1 MEKLDFKF
9 IFSELER
16 IRDKVVKEYMEIY
29 KARGN
34 SEKIG
39 VYNST
44 IFGNRIGNAI
54 DYLNGVCGGAY
65 ISFRDRRSNFYKQY
79 KAWYKNLPE
88 NRNNK
93 WLEIHRFNYPHS
105 GRQELEVNEAV
116 AKACCEY
123 INKNCGANCRV
134 GSYID

>member
-29 KARGN
+29 KAKDN

-39 VYNST
+39 IYNST

-54 DYLNGVCGGAY
+54 DYLNDVCGCAWIG
-65 ISFRDRRSNFYKQY
+65 FKDKRSSFYKQY
-79 KAWYKNLPE
+79 KQYI
-88 NRNNK
+88 RDINNSPTMDVY
-93 WLEIHRFNYPHS
+93 IFSYPHS

-116 AKACCEY
+116 AKSCCEY
-123 INKNCGANCRV
+123 INKNCGANCFVRTR
-134 GSYID
+134 ID